1 MWTDFFIAAAGASAA
16 LAGLV
21 FVSLSV
27 NINRI
32 LQFSNLPSR
41 SASTIGAL
49 MLILVTSMAALIQ
62 GQRPEM
68 LGIEILIFGAFQ
80 WLLEAWTV
88 RKALI
93 ARRELHRPRFEWMSA
108 AVAGQVE
115 TLPFIVG
122 GIQLHAGHEAG
133 FYWVARGT
141 IAAFILSVVNAWVL
155 LVEILR

>member
-49 MLILVTSMAALIQ
+49 MLILVTSMAALIP
-62 GQRPEM
+62 GQRLEM
-68 LGIEILIFGAFQ
+68 LGIEILIFGALQ
-80 WLLEAWTV
+80 WLLEALAV

-93 ARRELHRPRFEWMSA
+93 ARRELHRPRFEWMIG

-122 GIQLHAGHEAG
+122 GIQLHASYEPASTGS
-133 FYWVARGT
+133 RGEPSQRS
-141 IAAFILSVVNAWVL
+141 FFPS
-155 LVEILR
+155 

>member
-1 MWTDFFIAAAGASAA
+1 MWTDFFLAAAGASAA

-27 NINRI
+27 NIDRI
-32 LQFSNLPSR
+32 LKFSNLPSR
-41 SASTIGAL
+41 SALTIGAL
-49 MLILVTSMAALIQ
+49 MLILVTSMAALVPR
-62 GQRPEM
+62 QRPET
-68 LGIEILIFGAFQ
+68 LGMEILIFAAVQ
-80 WLLEAWTV
+80 WLLEVWAV

-93 ARRELHRPRFEWMSA
+93 ARTELHRPRFEWMIG

-122 GIQLHAGHEAG
+122 GIQLHVGHEAG

-141 IAAFILSVVNAWVL
+141 IAAFILSVLNAWVL